1 MAWGRRKKKH
11 HPKKPSERPWNGY
24 LSEVGPHV
32 DSLRR
37 TAKLQ
42 GGRGAHK
49 AARKHREPPHL
60 PTLSSP
66 AGEDRKG
73 TYSDT
78 LKRLGG
84 DHKQKDK
91 NDLINN
97 WTSSENTQETSSHEA
112 DENVSETSY

>member
-1 MAWGRRKKKH
+1 MST
-11 HPKKPSERPWNGY
+11 PSGEQRSCRAGGVPTRQQGNT
-24 LSEVGPHV
+24 E
-32 DSLRR
+32 SLP
-37 TAKLQ
+37 T
-42 GGRGAHK
+42 
-49 AARKHREPPHL
+49 

>member
-1 MAWGRRKKKH
+1 MEWLPEWGGTTCRLPQESNEAAGRAGC
-11 HPKKPSERPWNGY
+11 P
-24 LSEVGPHV
+24 
-32 DSLRR
+32 
-37 TAKLQ
+37 Q
-42 GGRGAHK
+42 GSKETQRAS
-49 AARKHREPPHL
+49 PP
-60 PTLSSP
+60 PTLSPP

-84 DHKQKDK
+84 DHKEKDK

-112 DENVSETSY
+112 DENVSETSYWSRGINSH